1 MNTLRPVSC
10 RRGFTLV
17 ELLVVIAIIA
27 ILVTL
32 LLPAVNQA
40 REAARRTQCSNNL
53 RQLGLALHNFH
64 SAYDQ
69 LPPSR
74 FLNRHPSWFAIV
86 LPFIEGQNEMQ
97 LWHLD
102 RHYYDPINKRAREI
116 ALPTYRC
123 PTRSS
128 KELTQES
135 RTDDGPAATVGAVGD
150 YVGNAG
156 NNRSGGLQYW
166 RPGENGTLITA
177 NMFDE
182 PNVTRTNWESQVTF
196 KKITDGLSKTFLVG
210 EKHMPLDAIE
220 HQGSLYNGDHQTNCA
235 RVAGRVAPI
244 AFGPA
249 DRTTCRGGSGCTM
262 PCDCDNFGSWHPGVC
277 QFVFADGHVAAIPT
291 DADIRMIDRMA
302 SRNDGQP
309 VIFEY

>member
-196 KKITDGLSKTFLVG
+196 KKITDGLRREAYALG
-210 EKHMPLDAIE
+210 
-220 HQGSLYNGDHQTNCA
+220 C
-235 RVAGRVAPI
+235 
-244 AFGPA
+244 
-249 DRTTCRGGSGCTM
+249 DRTSGIALQRRSSNQLRACSGSGGAHRFWTSR
-262 PCDCDNFGSWHPGVC
+262 PD
-277 QFVFADGHVAAIPT
+277 HVPW
-291 DADIRMIDRMA
+291 R
-302 SRNDGQP
+302 
-309 VIFEY
+309 